1 MNARSLLFACASAL
15 LLVAC
20 GGGGP
25 STHPD
30 AGNVCDPN
38 EERFLI
44 VTVVDAS
51 GAPAAG
57 ATVTARNDATG
68 KVVTALTNDQGI
80 SSAVGSTIG
89 SGTVMVSATLASKAS
104 NTQQAEFSC
113 GECGCNIEPGSVT
126 ITLNP

>member
-20 GGGGP
+20 GGSS

-30 AGNVCDPN
+30 AGTVCDPN
-38 EERFLI
+38 EERFL
-44 VTVVDAS
+44 VVSVVDAS

-57 ATVTARNDATG
+57 ATVTARNDSSG

-80 SSAVGSTIG
+80 SSAVGTSIG
-89 SGTVMVSATLASKAS
+89 SGTVVVTATLGSKAS

-113 GECGCNIEPGSVT
+113 GECGCNIEPDSVT
-126 ITLNP
+126 VTLNP